1 MLPTKGLINNND
13 KTPYEIWF
21 GTKPNINEVEMFGSV
36 VFTENPKRKE
46 DKGLKCIYP
55 GNAQN
60 QKGIKVHH
68 LESSISFI
76 SRNFRF
82 SKRKFDNITEE
93 CIKELDT
100 DIEDEDDCIL
110 YDAPDAPQEFYD
122 ASESSSEGKEE
133 VSEDEADEFREE
145 DSII

>member
-1 MLPTKGLINNND
+1 
-13 KTPYEIWF
+13 
-21 GTKPNINEVEMFGSV
+21 MFGSV
-36 VFTENPKRKE
+36 VFTENPKRKGKNE
-46 DKGLKCIYP
+46 DKGLKCIYL

-68 LESSISFI
+68 PESSKSFI

-100 DIEDEDDCIL
+100 DIEDEDHCIL

-122 ASESSSEGKEE
+122 ASGSSSEKSSESSSNSSSEEKEE
-133 VSEDEADEFREE
+133 VSEDEAEEFPEE
-145 DSII
+145 D